1 MASLA
6 FSTFARDFDVSKPLV
21 SAEGISKRYACGNMT
36 VRAVSDIS
44 LSIQKGEFAAI
55 VGRSG
60 SGKSTL
66 MHLLGLLERPDCG
79 RYLLKSEDVANLSD
93 DALAAMRSERIG
105 FVFQLPVLLP
115 RVSAQENVA
124 LPLVYAGVAASERQR
139 RAKDALEAVGL
150 AQRMNHWPNQLS
162 GGEQQ
167 RVTIA
172 RAIVNRPDLI
182 LADEPTGAL
191 DSATSNEILS
201 VLERLHRDG
210 HTIVV
215 VTHDDDVAK
224 RVGRRIRIHDG
235 HIVDDDMACEPRSPE
250 AASNVKIHRGGMS
263 LAESFKAG
271 LRALSTNKLRSS
283 LTVLGI
289 VIGVAAVI
297 CMVSVAAGA
306 QAEVS
311 EKIRTLGANLL
322 LVLPG
327 TQISG
332 GARLE
337 AGSGHTLT
345 EDDAMAIQRQ
355 VQDAQ
360 VVAPLL
366 SHPMQ
371 VVAGNKNW
379 ETLVA
384 GINGDY
390 LVAREWVIARGR
402 PFTAAELDG
411 GAKVAIIGAAIA
423 EQLFENGAATGETI
437 RIGNVPFTV
446 IAVLEKKGQG
456 AAGRSQDDVVFIPLA
471 AARSRVL
478 GNVRGGTRSAL
489 DFIMIKAVETRVIPE
504 LESDI
509 TLLLR
514 QRHQLRT
521 DAPDDFAIQNPAD
534 VLMARKGAQQTLGVL
549 LISIASVSLL
559 VGGISIMNVML
570 VSVTERTREIGL
582 RMAIGARR
590 RDIKRQFLI
599 ESTILALAGGLIGI
613 ATGSAA
619 TSIIAWAARWPVL
632 IDTSTAVSAWAFA
645 GLVGIAFGLYPAIRA
660 SRLDPIAA
668 LRFE

>member
-1 MASLA
+1 MQSPSNAKYKARKWSLRC
-6 FSTFARDFDVSKPLV
+6 SRTRC
-21 SAEGISKRYACGNMT
+21 R
-36 VRAVSDIS
+36 
-44 LSIQKGEFAAI
+44 
-55 VGRSG
+55 
-60 SGKSTL
+60 
-66 MHLLGLLERPDCG
+66 LL
-79 RYLLKSEDVANLSD
+79 
-93 DALAAMRSERIG
+93 
-105 FVFQLPVLLP
+105 
-115 RVSAQENVA
+115 
-124 LPLVYAGVAASERQR
+124 
-139 RAKDALEAVGL
+139 
-150 AQRMNHWPNQLS
+150 
-162 GGEQQ
+162 
-167 RVTIA
+167 T
-172 RAIVNRPDLI
+172 
-182 LADEPTGAL
+182 
-191 DSATSNEILS
+191 
-201 VLERLHRDG
+201 
-210 HTIVV
+210 
-215 VTHDDDVAK
+215 
-224 RVGRRIRIHDG
+224 
-235 HIVDDDMACEPRSPE
+235 
-250 AASNVKIHRGGMS
+250 
-263 LAESFKAG
+263 
-271 LRALSTNKLRSS
+271 
-283 LTVLGI
+283 
-289 VIGVAAVI
+289 
-297 CMVSVAAGA
+297 
-306 QAEVS
+306 
-311 EKIRTLGANLL
+311 
-322 LVLPG
+322 
-327 TQISG
+327 
-332 GARLE
+332 
-337 AGSGHTLT
+337 
-345 EDDAMAIQRQ
+345 
-355 VQDAQ
+355 
-360 VVAPLL
+360 
-366 SHPMQ
+366 
-371 VVAGNKNW
+371 GNKNW

-390 LVAREWVIARGR
+390 LVAREWAIARGR

-411 GAKVAIIGAAIA
+411 GAKVAIIGEAIA

-613 ATGSAA
+613 AAGSAA

-660 SRLDPIAA
+660 SRLDPIVA

>member
-1 MASLA
+1 
-6 FSTFARDFDVSKPLV
+6 
-21 SAEGISKRYACGNMT
+21 
-36 VRAVSDIS
+36 
-44 LSIQKGEFAAI
+44 
-55 VGRSG
+55 
-60 SGKSTL
+60 
-66 MHLLGLLERPDCG
+66 
-79 RYLLKSEDVANLSD
+79 
-93 DALAAMRSERIG
+93 MRSERIG
-105 FVFQLPVLLP
+105 TVFQLPVLLP

-150 AQRMNHWPNQLS
+150 AQRINHWPNQLS

-224 RVGRRIRIHDG
+224 RAGRRIRIHDG

-332 GARLE
+332 AGT
-337 AGSGHTLT
+337 AGSRITGHTLT

-446 IAVLEKKGQG
+446 IAVLEKGQG

-471 AARSRVL
+471 AARSQVL

-489 DFIMIKAVETRVIPE
+489 DLVMIKAVETRVIPE

-521 DAPDDFAIQNPAD
+521 DAPDDFAIQNPAGEYR
-534 VLMARKGAQQTLGVL
+534 AHGA
-549 LISIASVSLL
+549 
-559 VGGISIMNVML
+559 
-570 VSVTERTREIGL
+570 
-582 RMAIGARR
+582 
-590 RDIKRQFLI
+590 
-599 ESTILALAGGLIGI
+599 
-613 ATGSAA
+613 
-619 TSIIAWAARWPVL
+619 
-632 IDTSTAVSAWAFA
+632 
-645 GLVGIAFGLYPAIRA
+645 
-660 SRLDPIAA
+660 
-668 LRFE
+668 